1 MKPIRPIN
9 PINPINPILLS
20 FLLLLSLSA
29 AAKPK
34 SYTLASPD
42 GRLVTHI
49 TADWEGMS
57 YDLVYDGKP
66 LMSPSRSALYCS
78 SPKRAVYGTMSVK

>member
-1 MKPIRPIN
+1 MKHLSV
-9 PINPINPILLS
+9 LLT
-20 FLLLLSLSA
+20 FLMLTLTLSA
-29 AAKPK
+29 KEK
-34 SYTLASPD
+34 TYTLASPD